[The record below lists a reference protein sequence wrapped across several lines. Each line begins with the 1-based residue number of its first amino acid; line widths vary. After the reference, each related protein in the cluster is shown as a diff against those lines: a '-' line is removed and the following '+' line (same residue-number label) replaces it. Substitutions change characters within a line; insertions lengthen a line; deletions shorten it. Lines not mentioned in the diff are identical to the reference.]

1 VLIPGRTF
9 VFLVFLIYFPLTSSS
24 AQGAGEI
31 IDHYLDTISG
41 GDYNNWRNVKTAYI
55 ESTSFFIVEKTDLS
69 KAIPKPSIHK
79 IYREWPDKSSS
90 ELLRDS
96 VVLTRE
102 LHVKNEH
109 YLIVG
114 NQKPQK
120 QEVVSDEPYFEF
132 EHTILKKNVDRC
144 TSMTILETKTIDDNT
159 YLRIEVV
166 TKNRIWNYYFNT
178 KNHLLEYWSNRPVD
192 GQDRGILTKISD
204 YKNIDGFLVPMSE
217 TKTNANGRIFFSSNI
232 RRIRFNVAIPP
243 EKFMPGKK

>member
-1 VLIPGRTF
+1 VLISVRILIF
-9 VFLVFLIYFPLTSSS
+9 FAILIYLPLTSSS
-24 AQGAGEI
+24 AQSADAI
-31 IDHYLDTISG
+31 IKHYLDTISG

-55 ESTSFFIVEKTDLS
+55 ESTSFFIVEKADLS

-102 LHVKNEH
+102 LHVKNDH

-120 QEVVSDEPYFEF
+120 QQIISDDPYFEF

-144 TSMTILETKTIDDNT
+144 TSMTIIGTKTIDDNT

-166 TKNRIWNYYFNT
+166 TKSLIWNYYFNSQ
-178 KNHLLEYWSNRPVD
+178 NHLLEYWSNRPV
-192 GQDRGILTKISD
+192 GGEDRGILTKISD

-217 TKTNANGRIFFSSNI
+217 IKTNANGRIFFSSNI
-232 RRIRFNVAIPP
+232 RRIRFNVPIPP